1 MKTRLFCVACGG
13 KDTTGEDAK
22 RIQTK
27 IESSQW
33 QASEALMT
41 LADIW
46 RGQGI
51 EIGKSEAMLKIEAA
65 LLTNKFGSLTKDLKI
80 DILKTDTTT
89 LKKKSIEMENM
100 KDVRKYL
107 N

>member
-1 MKTRLFCVACGG
+1 
-13 KDTTGEDAK
+13 
-22 RIQTK
+22 
-27 IESSQW
+27 
-33 QASEALMT
+33 
-41 LADIW
+41 
-46 RGQGI
+46 
-51 EIGKSEAMLKIEAA
+51 MLKIEAA